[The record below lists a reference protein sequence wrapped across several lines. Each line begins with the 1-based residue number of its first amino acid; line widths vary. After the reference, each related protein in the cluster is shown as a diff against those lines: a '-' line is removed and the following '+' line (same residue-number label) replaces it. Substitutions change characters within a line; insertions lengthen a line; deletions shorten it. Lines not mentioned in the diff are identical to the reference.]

1 MKRKSFV
8 LTVLVLA
15 LVLSATVGSAL
26 AYFTAN
32 ASAGGSVPIEL
43 GGGTQMKEEVASWE
57 KRVTIS
63 YDQGTDPENPNT
75 QPVFVRF
82 RAFGPSYDTGD
93 GALTVTGDGWTR
105 VGDWYYYSQALD
117 PEHPDASLITVAIKE
132 MSRAQYD
139 KFLEEGDGLDVIV
152 VYESAPAL
160 YKEDGSLMDP
170 WAEAVWTQKV
180 VSTESTFTPGE
191 SSPEGGN

>member
-32 ASAGGSVPIEL
+32 ASAEGSVPVKV
-43 GGGTQMKEEVASWE
+43 GGGTQMKEEVGSWQ
-57 KRVTIS
+57 KVITIS
-63 YDQGTDPENPNT
+63 YDTSDPNNT
-75 QPVFVRF
+75 QPVYVRF
-82 RAFGPSYDTGD
+82 RAFGPTYSNGE
-93 GALTVTGDGWTR
+93 GALTVTGDGWTQ
-105 VGDWYYYSQALD
+105 VGDWYYYNQALD

-180 VSTESTFTPGE
+180 VSTRSTFTPGE